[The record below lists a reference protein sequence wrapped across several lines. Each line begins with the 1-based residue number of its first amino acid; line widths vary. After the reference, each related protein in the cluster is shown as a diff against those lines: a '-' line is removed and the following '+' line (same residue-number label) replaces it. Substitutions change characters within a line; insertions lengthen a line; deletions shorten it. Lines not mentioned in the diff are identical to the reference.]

1 MKQWEG
7 PVRESAQDVAVFL
20 CLCKYIYV
28 PAYLRH
34 SALKSNL
41 SPNQNTC
48 LYWRSRKPVC
58 ELLQG
63 SPSLQTIEGRSLHI
77 QNYAHAQPKHPHKKR
92 AQHTPHTGRPAR
104 ASCGAAAHLRRRRER
119 RAARAQGRDGQAEGA
134 LKVALPA
141 KLLHEPVGP
150 APRRGEGA
158 ARVGDVGGVDD
169 VGAELVQGRRV
180 GCPRGGG
187 RPVRVDGCLAMVR
200 AICF

>member
-1 MKQWEG
+1 MKVPKMWQFFC
-7 PVRESAQDVAVFL
+7 VFVSIYM
-20 CLCKYIYV
+20 CLHTCAI
-28 PAYLRH
+28 LRLR
-34 SALKSNL
+34 ATYPL
-41 SPNQNTC
+41 T
-48 LYWRSRKPVC
+48 RIPVC
-58 ELLQG
+58 IGDQENQCVVFSRAPRVFRPPVLV
-63 SPSLQTIEGRSLHI
+63 PGRSLHI

-92 AQHTPHTGRPAR
+92 AQHTRHTGSHAR
-104 ASCGAAAHLRRRRER
+104 APCGALAHLRRRRER